1 MKFRADLICD
11 YETLM
16 RFVVDLIDE
25 SENPKDLYYVARVEE
40 VERWESEIKKYSK
53 SHKYI
58 LVDKFDSLSDDE
70 ESDNSDDEKE
80 NKSEINVKGKG
91 IRYSGSTK
99 YSGNIR
105 SIRPSV
111 NSIGENHIEKLEN
124 KIKEIHDDIKSK
136 MKDLEDK
143 LKQLLESKN

>member
-1 MKFRADLICD
+1 M
-11 YETLM
+11 
-16 RFVVDLIDE
+16 DE
-25 SENPKDLYYVARVEE
+25 SENPKDLYYVAKVEE
-40 VERWESEIKKYSK
+40 VERWEKEIKKYSK
-53 SHKYI
+53 SHKII

-80 NKSEINVKGKG
+80 SESEIKVKSKG
-91 IRYSGSTK
+91 IRYSGS
-99 YSGNIR
+99 IR
-105 SIRPSV
+105 SIQHSA

-136 MKDLEDK
+136 MGDLDDK